1 MTQII
6 LFNGPPG
13 SGKDTAAKYLQREYG
28 AYHTKFAKALKEATH
43 ALYGLGALPDDFFES
58 SKGKATQ
65 TFFGLPPR
73 QAYIK
78 VSEELVK
85 PVLGKNFFGEVMRQ
99 TCKRAVGDG
108 YDLIVISDSG
118 FAEEA
123 LPLVE
128 EFGAENIL
136 LVQIHAEERGCTFEG
151 DSRSY
156 ISLPAVYTA
165 HIDNNGSEE
174 EFLNTIDWIMEILE

>member
-1 MTQII
+1 MTKII
-6 LFNGPPG
+6 LLNGPPG
-13 SGKDTAAKYLQREYG
+13 SGKDTAANFFHDEYG

-58 SKGKATQ
+58 TKNKPNAV
-65 TFFGLPPR
+65 FFGLSPR

-85 PVLGKNFFGEVMRQ
+85 PALGQRFFGEVMRE
-99 TCKRAVGDG
+99 TCKRAVADG
-108 YDLIVISDSG
+108 NEVIVISDSG

-123 LPLVE
+123 QPLIR
-128 EFGAENIL
+128 EFGVANVRL
-136 LVQIHAEERGCTFEG
+136 LQIHAEARGCTFEG

-156 ISLPAVYTA
+156 ISIPGVAPANVF
-165 HIDNNGSEE
+165 NNGSLE
-174 EFLNTIDWIMEILE
+174 EFYQTLEWVMDAI